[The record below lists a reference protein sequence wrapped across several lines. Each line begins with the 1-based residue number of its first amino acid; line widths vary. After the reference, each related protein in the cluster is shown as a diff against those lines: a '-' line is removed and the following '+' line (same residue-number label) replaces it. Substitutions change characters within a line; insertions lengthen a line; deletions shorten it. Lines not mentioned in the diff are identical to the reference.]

1 LDLIGRTMRAA
12 VSQIVVLRCG
22 DVFLGIPID
31 RVREIVLVPEIAPV
45 PESGEVIRGIIN
57 LRGRILPVL
66 DLGHRLG
73 LSRAPRDRSGRIVVV
88 EQDAEH
94 LLGLLV
100 DEASEVLRIPEGTL
114 SPTPELAGSV
124 LGAGVRNVA
133 RCDDRLILLVDLEVV
148 FALDGSRPAR
158 REAGA

>member
-1 LDLIGRTMRAA
+1 MRAT
-12 VSQIVVLRCG
+12 VTQFVVLRCG
-22 DVFLGIPID
+22 DVHLGIPID
-31 RVREIVLVPEIAPV
+31 RVREIVLVPDIAPV

-73 LSRAPRDRSGRIVVV
+73 VSRAPRDRSGRIVVV
-88 EQDAEH
+88 EQDAQH

-100 DEASEVLRIPEGTL
+100 DEASEVLRIPEGSV

-133 RCDDRLILLVDLEVV
+133 RCDDRLILLVDLDVV
-148 FALDGSRPAR
+148 LALDGSRPVR
-158 REAGA
+158 REANA

>member
-1 LDLIGRTMRAA
+1 MWR
-12 VSQIVVLRCG
+12 
-22 DVFLGIPID
+22 DVHLGVPID
-31 RVREIVLVPEIAPV
+31 RVREIVLVPDIAPV

-73 LSRAPRDRSGRIVVV
+73 VSRAPRDRSGRIVVV
-88 EQDAEH
+88 EQDAQH

-100 DEASEVLRIPEGTL
+100 DEASEVLRIPEGSV
-114 SPTPELAGSV
+114 SPTPELAGIV

-148 FALDGSRPAR
+148 LAFDGSRPAR
-158 REAGA
+158 REASA

>member
-1 LDLIGRTMRAA
+1 MRAA
-12 VSQIVVLRCG
+12 VTQIVVLRCG
-22 DVFLGIPID
+22 EVHLGVPID
-31 RVREIVLVPEIAPV
+31 RVREIVLVPDIAPV

-73 LSRAPRDRSGRIVVV
+73 VSSAPRDRSGRIVVV
-88 EQDAEH
+88 EQDAQH

-100 DEASEVLRIPEGTL
+100 DEASEVLRIPEGSV
-114 SPTPELAGSV
+114 SPTPELAGIV

-148 FALDGSRPAR
+148 LAFDGSRPAR
-158 REAGA
+158 REASA